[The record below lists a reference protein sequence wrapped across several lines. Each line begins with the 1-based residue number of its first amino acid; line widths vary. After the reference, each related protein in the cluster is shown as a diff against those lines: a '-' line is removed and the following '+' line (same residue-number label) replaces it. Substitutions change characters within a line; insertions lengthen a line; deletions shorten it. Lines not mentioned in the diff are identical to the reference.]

1 MLAPLYA
8 VLEGAALGQLA
19 ALDWAATA
27 KSGTVLQALLI
38 TFIIAALVIVVFFH
52 EWFKVHPV
60 C

>member
-19 ALDWAATA
+19 SLDWAA

-38 TFIIAALVIVVFFH
+38 TFIIAALVIVVFSH